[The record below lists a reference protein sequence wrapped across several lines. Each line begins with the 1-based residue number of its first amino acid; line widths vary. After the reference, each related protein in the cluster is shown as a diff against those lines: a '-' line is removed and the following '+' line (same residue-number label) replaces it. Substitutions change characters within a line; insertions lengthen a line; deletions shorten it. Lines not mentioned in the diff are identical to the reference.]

1 MRKNLSCLVLA
12 VIAIFLFT
20 VKSNGQDIPKELYS
34 AAGIPDSLK
43 EDANSVV
50 RYSNDEVIIEGPGKA
65 VVKHHLIVTILNE
78 KADKQAI
85 VVLPYNKKFFTVS
98 DISIHVYDAAGALIK
113 KYHKG
118 DMEDVAALNDEILIS
133 DDRLL
138 GVRHVVSAYPTTIE
152 VEYEEDQTSFIQF
165 QWDIQG
171 EDQSI
176 QSAKYSITINPEI
189 GLRYQARNISLTS
202 NKISANGKDT
212 YTWNIANKKAIKV
225 EDGAMPWR
233 VLPELKIGVNK
244 FEYYGF
250 NGDFST
256 WQNFG
261 KWQQVLNADV
271 CDLSPQRVAEIQ
283 KMTDTIKTDKAK
295 AKFLYEYMQKNMRYV
310 AVALG
315 IGGLKPFAATFVDQK
330 KYGDCKAFSN
340 YMCALLKAVNIPA
353 YYSIVHA
360 EPNEEPLDPSFPFDI
375 TNHIIVCVPFK
386 NDTTWLECT
395 SSTKPFGKLGSFTE
409 NRNALLIT
417 PEGGKLVNTPKSI
430 ADDNVFTSEVHLAID
445 SDGSAKAQV
454 KILGTGV
461 YRDDY
466 IGLSYAKTDDQKEF
480 LMHVLN
486 IKQAS
491 VFDFTQGKDENG
503 VKEVNLNLEYD
514 KFCDIMAGT
523 KQFYR
528 PRVFDLCAFTVPVLE
543 KRNSDYYYESP
554 MKKTCVTTID
564 LPANYEIEALPA
576 NQSLKFTYGNYEI
589 SYVYNVAK
597 NQVISTAKFII
608 TNQVIPAA
616 KYNEMQQYLD
626 AVAKAQNKKLVIRHK
641 A

>member
-1 MRKNLSCLVLA
+1 MRKYLSCLLISA
-12 VIAIFLFT
+12 AIIIAGS
-20 VKSNGQDIPKELYS
+20 KGHAQDIPKELYT
-34 AAGIPDSLK
+34 AVGIPDSLK
-43 EDANSVV
+43 VDANSVV
-50 RYSNDEVIIEGPGKA
+50 RYSSDEVLIEGPGRA
-65 VVKHHLIVTILNE
+65 VVKHHFIVTILNE
-78 KADKQAI
+78 KADRQAI
-85 VVLPYNKKFFTVS
+85 VILPYNKKFFTVS
-98 DISIHVYDAAGALIK
+98 DISIHVYDAKGTLTK

-118 DMEDVAALNDEILIS
+118 DMEDVAALNDGILIS

-138 GVRHVVSAYPTTIE
+138 GVRHVVTSYPTTIE

-176 QSAKYSITINPEI
+176 QSEKYSITVNPEI
-189 GLRYQARNISLTS
+189 GLRYQTRNISLTP
-202 NKISANGKDT
+202 NKTSANGKDT
-212 YTWNIANKKAIKV
+212 YTWNIANKKAIKM
-225 EDGAMPWR
+225 EDGAMTWR

-250 NGDFST
+250 KGDFST

-261 KWQQVLNADV
+261 KWQQALNADV
-271 CDLSPQRVAEIQ
+271 CELTLQRIAEIK
-283 KMTDTIKTDKAK
+283 KMTDTIKTDRAK
-295 AKFLYEYMQKNMRYV
+295 AKFLYEYMQKDMRYV

-315 IGGLKPFAATFVDQK
+315 IGGLKPFSATFVDQK

-353 YYSIVHA
+353 YYSIVNA

-395 SSTKPFGKLGSFTE
+395 SNTNPFGKLGSFTE

-417 PEGGKLVNTPKSI
+417 TEGGKLVNTPKSI
-430 ADDNVFTSEVHLAID
+430 AEDNVFTSEVHLAID

-461 YRDDY
+461 YRSDY
-466 IGLSYAKTDDQKEF
+466 IGLSYSKTDEQKEF
-480 LMHVLN
+480 LMHSLN
-486 IKQAS
+486 IKQPL
-491 VFDFTQGKDENG
+491 VFDFAQVRDEG
-503 VKEVNLNLEYD
+503 GIKEVSINLEYD
-514 KFCDIMAGT
+514 KFCDIMAGS

-543 KRNSDYYYESP
+543 RRNSDYYFEAP
-554 MKKTCVTTID
+554 IKKTCITTID
-564 LPANYEIEALPA
+564 LPTNYEVEALPS
-576 NQSLKFTYGNYEI
+576 NQSLKFTYGNYEV
-589 SYVYNVAK
+589 SYVYNAAK
-597 NQVISTAKFII
+597 NQIISTAKFSII
-608 TNQVIPAA
+608 NQVIPAA